1 MMMIMMMNSCCT
13 TCTRATTFTAL
24 LAATTTTTT
33 SCCLR
38 RRESKTTAAAN
49 SKSIFFISKYSK
61 PFSTASS
68 SHHVHHP
75 FLLRVTNDQG
85 GTELST
91 SSDSD
96 KEYLR
101 SEADRIVDDLNFGEL
116 CDEFE
121 CISSPLVEATA
132 RQLVRDI
139 LELREGNRAL
149 GTFALSVQY
158 KDPVRSFSGRDKY
171 KRPLWITTALEKP
184 SVSVQEMSMLST
196 SVLSIKWTI
205 KGKPKNILGGDLILK
220 INSQFTLN
228 QISGQVTRHEEFW
241 DLSASSFISQAYF
254 WTSRRLF
261 ATIEGGKDLTDAVKS
276 LSSRF
281 PTEKQNM
288 DIFPDPYGDPTKF
301 FQRDDGFQRD
311 VYQIALFLALVY
323 FVVQLLRTTFWPD
336 K

>member
-1 MMMIMMMNSCCT
+1 MCHLS
-13 TCTRATTFTAL
+13 
-24 LAATTTTTT
+24 AATTATTT

-38 RRESKTTAAAN
+38 RRQTKAAAA
-49 SKSIFFISKYSK
+49 SKSVFFISN

-68 SHHVHHP
+68 FQDSHHP

-85 GTELST
+85 RAELC
-91 SSDSD
+91 DSD

-101 SEADRIVDDLNFGEL
+101 SEADRIVDGLNFGEL
-116 CDEFE
+116 CNEFE
-121 CISSPLVEATA
+121 CISSPLVESTA

-171 KRPLWITTALEKP
+171 KRPLWITTSLEKP

-196 SVLSIKWTI
+196 SVLSIKWTV
-205 KGKPKNILGGDLILK
+205 KGKPKNIPVGDLIVK

-228 QISGQVTRHEEFW
+228 QISGQVTQHEEFW

-261 ATIEGGKDLTDAVKS
+261 AAIEGGKDLTDAVKS

-288 DIFPDPYGDPTKF
+288 EIFRDPSGDPTKF

-311 VYQIALFLALVY
+311 VYQFALFVALIY
-323 FVVQLLRTTFWPD
+323 FVVQLLKITL
-336 K
+336 